1 MIPRVKR
8 ILELT
13 QPLYHN
19 CPGPPIFPLPQVERT
34 NIAPRDHFNMEKL
47 TLVTHTGTHLD
58 APYHF
63 IEKGITVDKIEPIKL
78 QGTGVIVDLLAKKPK
93 DAITP
98 DDLRDY
104 DEFIKEDS
112 IVLLYTGWG
121 YKRDF
126 TEEYLY
132 HPPWLTEEAAEY
144 LVKKKIIGVG
154 IDHFSLA
161 GVEFEQS
168 VPTHLKILGAN
179 IWILEDLFLPRVLLE
194 RKEWYIVAL
203 PLLLKGGSGAPTRV
217 IAIEFE
223 EGD

>member
-1 MIPRVKR
+1 MIPKAKTV
-8 ILELT
+8 LELT

-19 CPGPPIFPLPQVERT
+19 APGPPIFPLPQIERT
-34 NIAPRDHFNMEKL
+34 NITARDHFNMEKL
-47 TLVTHTGTHLD
+47 TMVTHTGTHLD

-63 IEKGITVDKIEPIKL
+63 IEKGAKMDEIDPVKL
-78 QGTGVIVDLLAKKPK
+78 QGTGVIVDLLTKKPK
-93 DAITP
+93 EEITA
-98 DDLRDY
+98 DDLRNY
-104 DEFIKEDS
+104 DELIKENS
-112 IVLLYTGWG
+112 IVLLCTGWG

-126 TEEYLY
+126 TKEYLY
-132 HPPWLTEEAAEY
+132 HSPWLTEEAAEY
-144 LVKKKIIGVG
+144 LVKKKIRGVG

-194 RKEWYIVAL
+194 REEWYIVAL
-203 PLLLKGGSGAPTRV
+203 PLLLKGGSGAPARV

-223 EGD
+223 EDD